1 MDKFFSRAMTIGLFA
16 WLGFFSPVHAADP
29 PQKSATPNSTV
40 LSALAQIGAAGVA
53 AQYDKAEQFFLKG
66 KEAGLSELQ
75 MYEAVL
81 NLLPYIG
88 YPRTLNTM
96 SRFQKVYPQYIEN
109 RSNGKDPSPTEPW
122 QEYACGTWIERSTP
136 IRQQLGV
143 GGPDAEELTKQI
155 TRLSPELAEW
165 VAYDDFGRIFGRPGL
180 SLLERESVVVGALIA
195 QGAPQ
200 VAVHYKALLRVG
212 GDDALV
218 DAIVAAVSDIVDEK
232 SLTAARQYIA
242 EARKQ

>member
-1 MDKFFSRAMTIGLFA
+1 MDKFSYRVMMIGLFMWRA
-16 WLGFFSPVHAADP
+16 LFTTVYAADP
-29 PQKSATPNSTV
+29 PQAPKPPNRTV
-40 LSALAQIGAAGVA
+40 LAALAQISAAGTA
-53 AQYDKAEQFFLKG
+53 AQYDKAEQFFIKG

-96 SRFQKVYPQYIEN
+96 GRFQKAYPQYVEK

-122 QEYACGTWIERSTP
+122 QEYACGPWVERSMN

-143 GGPDAEELTKQI
+143 GGPEAEALTKQI

-180 SLLERESVVVGALIA
+180 SLLERESVVMGALIA

-200 VAVHYKALLRVG
+200 IAVHYKALLRVG

-218 DAIVAAVSDIVDEK
+218 DAIFAAVADVVDEK